1 MLTSSKRRDRR
12 TYVDGVGSVIAPA
25 DLSTRGNPDLGV
37 SAHVRFMSLSC
48 LQLEFR
54 MLLRDAPFDAVLV
67 MVERVGD
74 DTRKTY
80 YQRRL
85 WRAALPV

>member
-1 MLTSSKRRDRR
+1 
-12 TYVDGVGSVIAPA
+12 
-25 DLSTRGNPDLGV
+25 
-37 SAHVRFMSLSC
+37 
-48 LQLEFR
+48 